1 MIRGNLALT
10 GAAIAAA
17 AAAPSAWAFGAPSPQ
32 FGQTGQTGQVL
43 QPGQP
48 GQIGPS
54 GWAASE
60 CWLDDD
66 ASAADLRAV
75 LAAIAAGAG
84 CAVLQ
89 VPPAHLAAAVAV
101 LRPTPVRV
109 AAKIAGPGALAT
121 TKLFDAEECLRL
133 GADEIAWPLGGGG
146 DDGEANAAA
155 CGAEIAAAAARC
167 HDAGARLKLLLP
179 GAARGR
185 ETPGAALPT
194 LLALARS
201 READALAVGGVGAP
215 GSGFSAPAGA
225 VAGVFTL

>member
-17 AAAPSAWAFGAPSPQ
+17 AAAPSAWAFRAPSPY
-32 FGQTGQTGQVL
+32 FGQTGQIGHAGQF
-43 QPGQP
+43 
-48 GQIGPS
+48 GPS
-54 GWAASE
+54 GWTRE

-75 LAAIAAGAG
+75 LAAIAASAA

-89 VPPAHLAAAVAV
+89 VPPAHLAVAVAV

-133 GADEIAWPLGGGG
+133 GADEIAWPLDGGGG
-146 DDGEANAAA
+146 DGEANAAA
-155 CGAEIAAAAARC
+155 WGAEIAAAAARC
-167 HDAGARLKLLLP
+167 HDAGARLKVLLP
-179 GAARGR
+179 AAARGR
-185 ETPGAALPT
+185 EALGAALPAM
-194 LLALARS
+194 LALARS

-215 GSGFSAPAGA
+215 GSGFSVPAGA
-225 VAGVFTL
+225 VAGVFAL